1 MDKAITTALMLIVS
15 VVVSVM
21 VFNTVYPAVN
31 QSSAALVGMRG
42 RIDDRLKSQVEII
55 HATGE
60 LDKDGAWQDINGNG
74 TFDIFVWV
82 KNVGATRIIAV
93 QRMDLFLGP
102 EGNFIRIPYKDDAGG
117 SYPYWEW
124 QVENDTAWNPTAT
137 LKITVRYGSLL
148 SSGRYFVKLT
158 LPNGLS
164 DSFFFSM

>member
-74 TFDIFVWV
+74 T
-82 KNVGATRIIAV
+82 
-93 QRMDLFLGP
+93 
-102 EGNFIRIPYKDDAGG
+102 
-117 SYPYWEW
+117 
-124 QVENDTAWNPTAT
+124 
-137 LKITVRYGSLL
+137 
-148 SSGRYFVKLT
+148 
-158 LPNGLS
+158 
-164 DSFFFSM
+164 